1 MLDDDGA
8 EYRLCRASCCFNPA
22 EKTMIMSRERL
33 MKVKATALAIT
44 ERSSDLDVSRA
55 LIRYVF
61 DTTVLYGVVLL
72 DLAER
77 AREGFDESVLRPR
90 GW

>member
-1 MLDDDGA
+1 
-8 EYRLCRASCCFNPA
+8 
-22 EKTMIMSRERL
+22 

-44 ERSSDLDVSRA
+44 ERLSDLDVSRA
-55 LIRYVF
+55 PIRYVF

-77 AREGFDESVLRPR
+77 AREGFDESVLMPR
-90 GW
+90 GR